1 MLFDSR
7 KLTDSPKDEMTSVI
21 WSESVQNIEELGK
34 GNNHLLPTFD
44 IGNLNQL
51 NKVTSVPIPN
61 EESSKSELPTNE
73 QVDEAGDSTTES
85 HMVMHKGSLVDV
97 AKLLQQLNRS
107 EKAREETEIRL
118 SELTKTNNELQSNN
132 TKAKDK
138 LKDLQSELKSCNRKV
153 SDAESSL
160 SSANVSN
167 NQPTINSN
175 VKNWPLKILFV
186 FDHRKNATNIIQF

>member
-1 MLFDSR
+1 
-7 KLTDSPKDEMTSVI
+7 MTTVI

-44 IGNLNQL
+44 IGNLNLL

-61 EESSKSELPTNE
+61 EESTKAELPTDE
-73 QVDEAGDSTTES
+73 EVDGAGDSSTES

-118 SELTKTNNELQSNN
+118 SELTKANNELQSNN
-132 TKAKDK
+132 TKTKDK

-153 SDAESSL
+153 SDVESSL
-160 SSANVSN
+160 NSANVSN
-167 NQPTINSN
+167 NQPTS
-175 VKNWPLKILFV
+175 
-186 FDHRKNATNIIQF
+186 IQMSRIGH